1 VGGGEDEAVAEA
13 DGSTEGEPDWLGVPL
28 AEPPMDCVVVGE
40 GVFVE
45 ERLAEGEP
53 LSLPEGV
60 WLGVGG
66 EEPDAVPEHVCVA
79 ELVGVDDRDDDVDAG
94 PKMEELAPIVTDDVG
109 DHEGESERIAA
120 ELAAGDGVLE
130 LVCAPEGGG
139 PPPPKLDVP
148 LGVIGALGPTIPLTV
163 GVGDG
168 ESEEVPVLDAET
180 DGTGVSGGV
189 GELVGE
195 ADSHE
200 LPEATAEDENK
211 SDCAAELVVCADP
224 LSPAEALN
232 AIAVPIALPDAVAAA
247 EIDGLSEPV
256 DAAELDAPAVLVAAD
271 ALASAL
277 AAAEALAATL
287 ALTPA
292 LPLGLATTLALTA
305 GLSLRLELALT
316 LALLV
321 TAALALALTLALGL
335 LDDAPHCT
343 GPSAR
348 PP

>member
-1 VGGGEDEAVAEA
+1 
-13 DGSTEGEPDWLGVPL
+13 
-28 AEPPMDCVVVGE
+28 
-40 GVFVE
+40 
-45 ERLAEGEP
+45 
-53 LSLPEGV
+53 
-60 WLGVGG
+60 
-66 EEPDAVPEHVCVA
+66 
-79 ELVGVDDRDDDVDAG
+79 
-94 PKMEELAPIVTDDVG
+94 MEELVPIVTDAVG
-109 DHEGESERIAA
+109 DHEGESERSAA

-130 LVCAPEGGG
+130 LVCAPDGGG

-148 LGVIGALGPTIPLTV
+148 LGVSGALGPTIPLTV

-200 LPEATAEDENK
+200 LPEATAEDENE

-247 EIDGLSEPV
+247 ENVAAAELDGLSEPV
-256 DAAELDAPAVLVAAD
+256 DAAELDAPAVPVAAD

-277 AAAEALAATL
+277 AAAEALATTL
-287 ALTPA
+287 ALAPA

-321 TAALALALTLALGL
+321 TTALALALTLALGL